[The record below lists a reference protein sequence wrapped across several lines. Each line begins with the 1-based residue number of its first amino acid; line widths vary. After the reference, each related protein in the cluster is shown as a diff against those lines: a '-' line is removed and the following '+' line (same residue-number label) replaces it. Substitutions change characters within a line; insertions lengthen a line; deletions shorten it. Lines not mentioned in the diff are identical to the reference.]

1 MRSAFFKD
9 MVNIKIV
16 CVGKIKEKFYQDA
29 VNEYRKRLGRYAKI
43 SIVELADEKT
53 PDGASAAEESAI
65 LAKEGERILKVLSE
79 SDYVIELAVKGRT
92 YTSEQLAEHLDG
104 LMLRGKSSIAFVI
117 GGSLGTSPA
126 VSARADEHLSFSAL
140 TFPHQLMRVILLEQ
154 IYRSFRIM
162 KNEPYHK

>member
-1 MRSAFFKD
+1 

-29 VNEYRKRLGRYAKI
+29 VNEYRKRLGRYAKV
-43 SIVELADEKT
+43 SIVELSDEKT
-53 PDGASAAEESAI
+53 PDGASEAEEAAI
-65 LAKEGERILKVLSE
+65 RAKEGARILGALQDG
-79 SDYVIELAVKGRT
+79 DYVIELAIKGRSF
-92 YTSEQLAEHLDG
+92 TSEQLSSHLG
-104 LMLRGKSSIAFVI
+104 RLMLRGRSSLVFVI
-117 GGSLGTSPA
+117 GGSLGTSPE
-126 VSARADEHLSFSAL
+126 VNERADEMLSFSSL

>member
-1 MRSAFFKD
+1 

-29 VNEYRKRLGRYAKI
+29 VNEYRKRLGRYAKV
-43 SIVELADEKT
+43 SIVELSDEKT
-53 PDGASAAEESAI
+53 PDGASEAEEAAI
-65 LAKEGERILKVLSE
+65 RAKEGTRILGALE
-79 SDYVIELAVKGRT
+79 DGDYVIELAIKGRSL
-92 YTSEQLAEHLDG
+92 TSEQLSSHLG
-104 LMLRGKSSIAFVI
+104 RLMLRGRSSLVFVI
-117 GGSLGTSPA
+117 GGSLGTSPE
-126 VSARADEHLSFSAL
+126 VSERADEMLSFSAL